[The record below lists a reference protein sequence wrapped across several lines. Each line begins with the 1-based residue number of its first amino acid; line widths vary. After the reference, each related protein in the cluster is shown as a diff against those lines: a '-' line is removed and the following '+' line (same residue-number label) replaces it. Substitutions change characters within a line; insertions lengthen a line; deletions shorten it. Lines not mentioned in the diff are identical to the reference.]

1 MKETLLKLSAKLQTL
16 MLQEEGQDLIEYGL
30 LVALVAFAATVG
42 MASLATSINTAF
54 TNIGTTLTT
63 AVG

>member
-1 MKETLLKLSAKLQTL
+1 MKDLLTKLSVMFSILRDEK
-16 MLQEEGQDLIEYGL
+16 GQDLIEYGL

-42 MASLATSINTAF
+42 MTTLASDINTAF
-54 TNIGTTLTT
+54 TTIGTSLTT

>member
-16 MLQEEGQDLIEYGL
+16 MLQEEGQDLIEYAL
-30 LVALVAFAATVG
+30 VVALIAFAATVG
-42 MASLATSINTAF
+42 MGTLANDINTAF
-54 TNIGTTLTT
+54 TSIGTQLTT